1 MEIIT
6 KKTRRNGDFYIP
18 KKIMERLKL
27 KRGEEVILRIEGNKL
42 IIEPEK
48 RKKLK
53 IKHGI
58 IDELVE
64 NEELFEPEDM

>member
-6 KKTRRNGDFYIP
+6 KKIRQTGDFYIP
-18 KKIMERLKL
+18 KNIMERLKF
-27 KRGEEVILRIEGNKL
+27 KRGEEVIIKIESNKL

-48 RKKLK
+48 RKKLI
-53 IKHGI
+53 IKHEI

-64 NEELFEPEDM
+64 NEELFEPEGM